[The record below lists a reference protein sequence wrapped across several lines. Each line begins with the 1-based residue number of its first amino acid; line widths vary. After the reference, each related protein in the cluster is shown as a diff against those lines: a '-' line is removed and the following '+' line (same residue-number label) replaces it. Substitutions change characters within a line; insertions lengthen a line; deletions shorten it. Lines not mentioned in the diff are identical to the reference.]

1 MMCCIRLGGFMK
13 LEDKIYASIGLTVFL
28 TIAYYYAY
36 SFVDLYVSKLCDK
49 YVCFEFPPY
58 ADFLAIWAAIIG
70 LYFVV
75 TSLDAWKHQ
84 DKYQTAKINLVK
96 LHEISSILL
105 TFKNNLSDF
114 DKVYVKYYLNSTSDN
129 EITQTNS
136 FKKYEEIKSILK
148 IEDKI
153 EECDLDINTKSINLF
168 QSDFESCIS
177 LAKKYIHEIDKEV
190 INLNN
195 EKRVRINNR
204 ITKKEDDKKAKEEK
218 VKNMSEGTFK
228 MLAMA
233 SLRAERISSSEDT
246 TFFSDLIKLDINT
259 EDFNKILEAK
269 NNEFIKFIDT
279 LENIQDK
286 INDHLS

>member
-105 TFKNNLSDF
+105 TFKNKLSDF

-279 LENIQDK
+279 IENIQDK
-286 INDHLS
+286 INDHIS

>member
-105 TFKNNLSDF
+105 TFKNKLSDF

-269 NNEFIKFIDT
+269 NNEFIKFFDT

>member
-1 MMCCIRLGGFMK
+1 MK

-105 TFKNNLSDF
+105 TFKNKLSDF

-269 NNEFIKFIDT
+269 NNEFIKFFDT